1 MHRAA
6 VAILFSATLSV
17 ACGRDAP
24 EPAAGDQRPAASG
37 TPTADIRTL
46 AKHDGQWVMAPK
58 DYAAT
63 RFSGLTEITTDNVKN
78 LPTV

>member
-1 MHRAA
+1 
-6 VAILFSATLSV
+6 
-17 ACGRDAP
+17 
-24 EPAAGDQRPAASG
+24 
-37 TPTADIRTL
+37 
-46 AKHDGQWVMAPK
+46 MAPK

>member
-1 MHRAA
+1 MHRAG

-17 ACGRDAP
+17 ACGR
-24 EPAAGDQRPAASG
+24 
-37 TPTADIRTL
+37 TL
-46 AKHDGQWVMAPK
+46 AKDDGQWVRAPK